1 MRLKMKSIK
10 VASDIV
16 PVGEFKTGIAK
27 YLKNIK
33 EMGNTLIITQNGRPA
48 GVLLSPFEYDKLVDR
63 KLFIDSVNRGLAD
76 VESGNIYTTKEL
88 KDELRKRR
96 AKRKTK

>member
-16 PVGEFKTGIAK
+16 PIGEFKTGIAK
-27 YLKNIK
+27 YIKNIN

-76 VESGNIYTTKEL
+76 VESGNVFTTKEL
-88 KDELRKRR
+88 KDELNID
-96 AKRKTK
+96 

>member
-1 MRLKMKSIK
+1 MKSIK

-16 PVGEFKTGIAK
+16 PIGEFKTGIAK
-27 YLKNIK
+27 YIKNIN

-76 VESGNIYTTKEL
+76 VESGNVFTTKEL
-88 KDELRKRR
+88 KDELNID
-96 AKRKTK
+96 

>member
-1 MRLKMKSIK
+1 MRSIK
-10 VASDIV
+10 VASDII
-16 PVGEFKTGIAK
+16 PIGELKNGIAK
-27 YLKNIK
+27 YLKYIK

-48 GVLLSPFEYDKLVDR
+48 GVLLSPLEYDKLIDR

-76 VESGNIYTTKEL
+76 VESGNVYTTEEL
-88 KDELRKRR
+88 KDELNKRR